1 MSGDVQAGLANT
13 DNIARR
19 FTQACIIRQRIKRN
33 AKRSVRG
40 EHLPDAVC

>member
-19 FTQACIIRQRIKRN
+19 FTQACIVRQRIKRN
-33 AKRSVRG
+33 AKKEKKG
-40 EHLPDAVC
+40 EGTFT